1 MGVIINAD
9 APELLNL
16 AAYHLKIMSP
26 MLVMGSV
33 LGLYYGILVTYK
45 RFLLPNISPSM
56 VSFGIIAVLLITK
69 GDNSGLYLAA
79 GTTFGCFLQLI
90 LQSPAVRTLGY
101 GFKPSF
107 DF

>member
-1 MGVIINAD
+1 MSIIINAD

-56 VSFGIIAVLLITK
+56 VSFGIIAALLITK
-69 GDNSGLYLAA
+69 GDSSGFYLAA
-79 GTTFGCFLQLI
+79 GTTFGGFLQFI
-90 LQSPAVRTLGY
+90 LQSSAVWPIWY
-101 GFKPSF
+101 GF
-107 DF
+107 